1 MVTVAWRSSP
11 AGQQGIDMA
20 AAGVE
25 QILIVSPRYAD
36 DVASAVAVS
45 GFTPIIE
52 RRGQSAISRFTDSQ
66 LKVVVVDARGA
77 LEPGLTTAAALGPE
91 VEARRGG
98 LLVLL
103 SRSDAGAAAAA
114 QDAGATS
121 VLVSPFGGEAFG
133 NAVRLTVR
141 NTRRLADVESQ
152 RTDFDED
159 RDRLTGLASGDQL
172 QDHVAGALADAA
184 KPSVF
189 VLAIGIGRI
198 AAINAAYGRG
208 VADQAL
214 SAVAARLSALVQAD
228 PASALW
234 LARLAAAEFAIGLSG
249 ELRMTTIMQLADTV
263 IACFAD
269 PFVIGDHVL
278 HLSARI
284 GIASNVLQNN
294 VLDAEVLVRQ
304 ASAALSEARTGDA
317 GSIVMFRP
325 DPMGDP
331 LTRRANLV
339 ADLHKAIDDGDI
351 MLIYQPQLTLGNGRL
366 TGVEALARWDHRL
379 QGVLPAETLLQ
390 TAEAADLAIKLGRH
404 IRAQAMAEAARW
416 NGSLADIKLSV
427 NVTAADLADPGFTE
441 ALAAA
446 IANSGLSCDRLM
458 LEVTE
463 GALIGDI
470 DAAARVLEGLRA
482 LGVRIALDDFGTGY
496 SSLFW
501 LARLPVDAIKID
513 RSFMLGLMGT
523 AREKMVIRAV
533 INLAKDLGLNVIC
546 EGVEDDEQLAA
557 ARAVGCD
564 VIQGYQI
571 AAPMRST
578 RLQQFCSDWASV

>member
-1 MVTVAWRSSP
+1 
-11 AGQQGIDMA
+11 MA

-25 QILIVSPRYAD
+25 EILIVSPRYAD

-45 GFTPIIE
+45 GFAPIIE
-52 RRGQSAISRFTDSQ
+52 RRGQVAITRFIASP

-77 LEPGLTTAAALGPE
+77 LESGLAVAAALGAE

-103 SRSDAGAAAAA
+103 SRSDAGATAAAH
-114 QDAGATS
+114 DAGATS
-121 VLVSPFGGEAFG
+121 VLVSPFSGEAFG
-133 NAVRLTVR
+133 NTVRLTVR
-141 NTRRLADVESQ
+141 NTHRLADAESQ
-152 RTDFDED
+152 RGDGEDDD
-159 RDRLTGLASGDQL
+159 RDRLTGLASGAQL

-184 KPSVF
+184 VPSVF

-214 SAVAARLSALVQAD
+214 TAVANRLSALVQAD
-228 PASALW
+228 SAPALW
-234 LARLAAAEFAIGLSG
+234 LARLAAAEFAIALSG
-249 ELRMTTIMQLADTV
+249 ELRMTMIMQLADTV
-263 IACFAD
+263 IASFAE
-269 PFVIGDHVL
+269 PFVIGEHVL

-284 GIASNVLQNN
+284 GIASNILQNSA
-294 VLDAEVLVRQ
+294 LDAETLVRQ
-304 ASAALSEARTGDA
+304 ASAALSEARHGDA
-317 GSIVMFRP
+317 GSITMFRP

-339 ADLHKAIDDGDI
+339 ADLHKAIDYGDI
-351 MLIYQPQLTLGNGRL
+351 MLIYQPQLALGSGQLN
-366 TGVEALARWDHRL
+366 GVEALARWDHRL

-404 IRAQAMAEAARW
+404 IRQQAMAEAARW
-416 NGSLADIKLSV
+416 TGPLGRIKLSV
-427 NVTAADLADPGFTE
+427 NVTAADLTDPGFTE

-446 IANSGLSCDRLM
+446 LARSGLSCDRLM

-470 DAAARVLEGLRA
+470 GAAARVLAGLRA

-513 RSFMLGLMGT
+513 RSFMLGMMGT
-523 AREKMVIRAV
+523 AREKMVISAV
-533 INLAKDLGLNVIC
+533 INLAKELGLSVIC

-557 ARAVGCD
+557 ARAFGCD

-578 RLQQFCSDWASV
+578 RLHQFCSDWASM